1 MPILS
6 IDIETYSD
14 VDLSKCGVYAYSDSP
29 NFEILLFAAVVWG
42 FFNEDRL
49 AAFEKRV
56 ICAVRRKKLR
66 VLKGGVNS
74 RCAEYMR

>member
-1 MPILS
+1 MTLS
-6 IDIETYSD
+6 MLLRT
-14 VDLSKCGVYAYSDSP
+14 L
-29 NFEILLFAAVVWG
+29 FEILLFAAVVWG
-42 FFNEDRL
+42 FFDEDRL